1 VPPPFDL
8 TEFAKGS
15 QEVSRFVGPLFALRH
30 PILDDLPASALL
42 SAYLPRLFVPD

>member
-1 VPPPFDL
+1 L
-8 TEFAKGS
+8 TELGTFAKGS
-15 QEVSRFVGPLFALRH
+15 QEVSGPLFALRH